1 MDFDLTPPQ
10 RKRTEQI
17 LSAVREKL
25 PGSPRATPDPQISRD
40 DWRTAASIGLT
51 GLCLPPEFGGEG
63 LGALDTALCLEAFGQ
78 ACADTGLVFGVAAQ
92 LLACAVPVRDYATEA
107 TRTRFLPGL
116 ISGDLI
122 AANAITEDDAGSDVG
137 GMTTTATPD
146 GDHYV
151 LDGQKS
157 FASNAPVADLLVTY
171 AVTDRSAGFL
181 GTTGFVVPRELPGVE
196 VSPPLEK
203 MGLHGCLAGRVTFSG
218 CRVPVSGR
226 LGREGQGGLIFQ
238 RSMNWE
244 RGCLF
249 AIYLGLMERQLEMS
263 VDHAR
268 RRRQFGRKIADF
280 QAISHRIA
288 VMAQRLASAR
298 LMLYRACWFIDEGR
312 EPGTEISM
320 AKIAV
325 SEAALANSLDAV
337 QIFGGA
343 GYLRA
348 AGIEQ
353 QLRDCVPSTI
363 FSGTTEIHRELIARG
378 VGL

>member
-1 MDFDLTPPQ
+1 M
-10 RKRTEQI
+10 
-17 LSAVREKL
+17 VR
-25 PGSPRATPDPQISRD
+25 
-40 DWRTAASIGLT
+40 
-51 GLCLPPEFGGEG
+51 
-63 LGALDTALCLEAFGQ
+63 
-78 ACADTGLVFGVAAQ
+78 
-92 LLACAVPVRDYATEA
+92 
-107 TRTRFLPGL
+107 
-116 ISGDLI
+116 GDLI

-151 LDGQKS
+151 LDGEKS

-203 MGLHGCLAGRVTFSG
+203 MGLNGCLAGRVRFSG
-218 CRVPVSGR
+218 CRVPVSCR

-238 RSMNWE
+238 RSMSWE

-268 RRRQFGRKIADF
+268 QRRQFGRKIGDF

-288 VMAQRLASAR
+288 VMAQRLDSAR
-298 LMLYRACWFIDEGR
+298 LLAYRACWLMDEGR
-312 EPGTEISM
+312 EHGTEISM
-320 AKIAV
+320 SKIAV

-343 GYLRA
+343 GYLCA

>member
-1 MDFDLTPPQ
+1 M
-10 RKRTEQI
+10 
-17 LSAVREKL
+17 V
-25 PGSPRATPDPQISRD
+25 
-40 DWRTAASIGLT
+40 
-51 GLCLPPEFGGEG
+51 
-63 LGALDTALCLEAFGQ
+63 
-78 ACADTGLVFGVAAQ
+78 
-92 LLACAVPVRDYATEA
+92 
-107 TRTRFLPGL
+107 
-116 ISGDLI
+116 SGDLI
-122 AANAITEDDAGSDVG
+122 AANAVTEDDAGSDIG
-137 GMTTTATPD
+137 GMTTTATRD
-146 GDHYV
+146 GDCYV

-203 MGLHGCLAGRVTFSG
+203 MGLNGCLAGRVRFSG
-218 CRVPVSGR
+218 CRVPVSCR
-226 LGREGQGGLIFQ
+226 LGGEGQGGLIFQ
-238 RSMNWE
+238 RSMGWE

-249 AIYLGLMERQLEMS
+249 AIYLGLMECQLEMS

-268 RRRQFGRKIADF
+268 RRRQFGRKIGDF

-288 VMAQRLASAR
+288 VMAQRLDSAR
-298 LMLYRACWFIDEGR
+298 LLLYRACWLMDEGR
-312 EPGTEISM
+312 EHGTEISM
-320 AKIAV
+320 SKVAV
-325 SEAALANSLDAV
+325 SEAVLANSLDAV

-343 GYLRA
+343 GYLSA

-353 QLRDCVPSTI
+353 QLRDSVPSTI